1 MSNEAENNALVG
13 EEEQRPPV
21 DPHNKLYTVISLLI
35 FAVVYFGGGY
45 IKDNFTMTYAMYADS
60 WSDADKT
67 ILLREIGM
75 DKLPEGVEAEY
86 ARLHRLNGGDTLY
99 IALSVSAEL
108 AESESF
114 PDCIIPYE
122 YGNVIYD
129 ERFTVYPSADM
140 TADYVYGDLYVCTDD
155 PAESCLIYD
164 NGDGCTAVFTTDDF
178 DGKVKS
184 TFGKGVKIP
193 VK

>member
-1 MSNEAENNALVG
+1 MSNETENNALVS

-35 FAVVYFGGGY
+35 FAVIYFGGGY

-60 WSDADKT
+60 WSEGDKT

-75 DKLPEGVEAEY
+75 DSLPEGVETEY
-86 ARLHRLNGGDTLY
+86 ARLHRLSGGDTLY
-99 IALSVSAEL
+99 IALSVSPEL
-108 AESESF
+108 SESESF

-122 YGNVIYD
+122 YGNVTYD

-140 TADYVYGDLYVCTDD
+140 TADYVYGDLYVCIDD
-155 PAESCLIYD
+155 PAVSCLIYD

-178 DGKVKS
+178 DSKVKS